1 VQPIGRKELMA
12 LTEKAGAASLRA
24 GKMRSSRSSVGAGA
38 VAPMATVWLLLGSR
52 DLSVAMNATLGGLVA
67 IVSRC
72 VLVRGAAALMGA
84 GFRGSCLFLKCASW
98 IEMGLD
104 DPGGVVGAEATM
116 GMAKEKISMK
126 LVIA

>member
-24 GKMRSSRSSVGAGA
+24 GKMRSSVGAGA

-104 DPGGVVGAEATM
+104 DPGGVVGAEAAM
-116 GMAKEKISMK
+116 GMAKEKIFMK